1 MQCKRGGGVRAAESG
16 SYYLRVCIQ
25 RQMNIGM
32 TTRALCMQ
40 CSRSARFMSGSRVIV
55 RDVMETHVIMMHEYA
70 RYALAVETLSIG
82 LPVR

>member
-1 MQCKRGGGVRAAESG
+1 MKKETSGEVCKIKMRRRPP
-16 SYYLRVCIQ
+16 YLRMCIQ

-55 RDVMETHVIMMHEYA
+55 SDVMETHVKTAAEYA
-70 RYALAVETLSIG
+70 
-82 LPVR
+82 